1 MVIPS
6 FTLIVFNNYLY
17 GFDMPRITRALT
29 NTEVSRAKPKD
40 KIYYLQDGNGL
51 RLKIL
56 TSGTKTWYFEY
67 IKPYTDKPD
76 SYRIGR
82 YPAISLS
89 EARSVR
95 EECMK
100 LLAKNIDPKQH
111 FKNKD
116 DIEKKKLA
124 NDFKSVFDEWLPT
137 KNYSQGTLDKMQNY
151 IDEVLAVIG
160 NMPVSEIT
168 VPDLM
173 QVLRPVEEQEYFT
186 KLQKMRTMI
195 SHVMTHAIATGR
207 ATDNPALHL
216 KGVFKTGEVT
226 HNPAIL
232 DESRIKDLVRE
243 IDIYSGHFVTRQ
255 ALKFLMLMFSRPG
268 EVRHLKWSDIDFDKK
283 VWNYTPNKTKHTTQ
297 IEMVTPLSAQA
308 LLILEQM
315 KGYRQSEFVFPSVIS
330 TLKPLSTST
339 FNQALRRMG
348 FDGSEQTSHGF
359 RAMARTLLEEKFR
372 YDYRMIEM
380 QLGHKVRDANGRAY
394 NRVQWLDDRREM
406 MQAWADYLDELK
418 VR

>member
-1 MVIPS
+1 M
-6 FTLIVFNNYLY
+6 
-17 GFDMPRITRALT
+17 
-29 NTEVSRAKPKD
+29 
-40 KIYYLQDGNGL
+40 
-51 RLKIL
+51 
-56 TSGTKTWYFEY
+56 
-67 IKPYTDKPD
+67 
-76 SYRIGR
+76 
-82 YPAISLS
+82 
-89 EARSVR
+89 
-95 EECMK
+95 
-100 LLAKNIDPKQH
+100 
-111 FKNKD
+111 
-116 DIEKKKLA
+116 
-124 NDFKSVFDEWLPT
+124 
-137 KNYSQGTLDKMQNY
+137 
-151 IDEVLAVIG
+151 AVIG

-283 VWNYTPNKTKHTTQ
+283 VWNYTPNKTKNTTQ
-297 IEMVTPLSAQA
+297 IEMVTPLSEQA

-418 VR
+418 LT